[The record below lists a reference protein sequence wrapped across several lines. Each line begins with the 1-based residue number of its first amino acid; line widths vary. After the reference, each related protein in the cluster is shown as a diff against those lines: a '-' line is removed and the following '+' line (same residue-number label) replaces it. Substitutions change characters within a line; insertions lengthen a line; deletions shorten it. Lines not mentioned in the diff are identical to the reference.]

1 MMDTIKLPINDETFG
16 KLYPYIIDDLIT
28 DIRWNGRFL
37 MIEHLTK
44 GYMKTDDILSEEWL
58 SILTKNIATSNDL
71 NFNPTQ
77 PSLDASTD
85 DLRFHVYHPSIT
97 GENKTILSIRKTPAV
112 ARITEES
119 FIETNY
125 GDLLLLKLL
134 NLLIASKCSGFVIGE
149 TGAGKTELIK
159 LLAKFIPDHEVCLT
173 VEDTFELRLPV
184 IYPNKNINSI
194 KVDKFYSY
202 EKAIRDALRSLVKY
216 LFLAEARGRE
226 ITRIVEGASTGCSVW
241 TTIHADNT
249 WEVISRVKD
258 MTGTDKDGNDYENR
272 IYTFFDCAIKV
283 KKMVKKG
290 SIRRIDQICF
300 FERTNEKNQVIV
312 FYKDG
317 KYTGNKIPKSILD
330 RFNECEQ
337 FESFKKLW
345 KATFGGDLSAEK

>member
-1 MMDTIKLPINDETFG
+1 MELIKLAVTEETFG
-16 KLYPYIIDDLIT
+16 KLYPYIIDDNIT

-37 MIEHLTK
+37 ILEHLMK
-44 GYMKTDDILSEEWL
+44 GYIKTDDILSEEWL

-134 NLLIASKCSGFVIGE
+134 NLLVLSKCSGFVIGE
-149 TGAGKTELIK
+149 TGAGKTELVK
-159 LLAKFIPDHEVCLT
+159 LLAKFIPDNEVCLT
-173 VEDTFELRLPV
+173 VEDTFELRLPI

-194 KVDKFYSY
+194 RVDKFYTY

-226 ITRIVEGASTGCSVW
+226 ITRIIEGASTGCSVW

-258 MTGTDKDGNDYENR
+258 MTGTDKDGNDYVNR

-283 KKMVKKG
+283 KKVVKNG
-290 SIRRIDQICF
+290 AIRRIDQLCF
-300 FERTNEKNQVIV
+300 FDREKDKNEVVI

-317 KYTGNKIPKSILD
+317 KYTGNAIPKNILN
-330 RFNECEQ
+330 RFMEHEQ
-337 FESFKKLW
+337 FESFNRLW
-345 KATFGGDLSAEK
+345 KATFGGNLYE

>member
-1 MMDTIKLPINDETFG
+1 MELIKLAINEDTFG
-16 KLYPYIIDDLIT
+16 KLYPYIIDENIT

-37 MIEHLTK
+37 MLEHLTK
-44 GYMKTDDILSEEWL
+44 GYMKTDDVLSEEFL

-119 FIETNY
+119 FIMTDY
-125 GDLLLLKLL
+125 GDVFLLKLL
-134 NLLIASKCSGFVIGE
+134 NILILSKCSGFVIGE

-159 LLAKFIPDHEVCLT
+159 LLGKFIPDNEVCLT
-173 VEDTFELRLPV
+173 IEDTFELRLPI
-184 IYPNKNINSI
+184 IYPDKNINSI
-194 KVDKFYSY
+194 RVDKFYTY
-202 EKAIRDALRSLVKY
+202 EMAIRDALRSLVKY

-241 TTIHADNT
+241 TTIHADNA
-249 WEVISRVKD
+249 WEAISRVKD

-283 KKMVKKG
+283 KKTVKNG
-290 SIRRIDQICF
+290 AIRKIDQVCF
-300 FERTNEKNQVIV
+300 FNRDHDKNETVVI
-312 FYKDG
+312 YKDG
-317 KYTGNKIPKSILD
+317 KYTGNKIPKNILD
-330 RFNECEQ
+330 KFKECEQ
-337 FESFKKLW
+337 YEQLNKLW
-345 KATFGGDLSAEK
+345 KATFGGDLYE